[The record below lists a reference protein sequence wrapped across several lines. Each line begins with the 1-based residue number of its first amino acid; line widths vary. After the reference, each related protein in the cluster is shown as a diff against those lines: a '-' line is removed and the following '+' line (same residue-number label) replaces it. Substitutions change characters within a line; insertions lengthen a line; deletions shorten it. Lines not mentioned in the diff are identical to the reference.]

1 MTEGK
6 ALYKSILKYMDHEKL
21 GDCSNCPKYIAIDIL
36 RLPVPSEEHCYP
48 SLEWL
53 CNKITKVKIPERTY
67 DLIYK
72 VTGEHYKSMLC
83 PVFQEWFLHLPVG
96 DREIAKI

>member
-1 MTEGK
+1 MIKGR

-21 GDCSNCPKYIAIDIL
+21 GDCDHCPKFIAKDIL
-36 RLPVPSEEHCYP
+36 GLPVPNEEHCYP

-53 CNKITKVKIPERTY
+53 CNRITKVKIPESTY
-67 DLIYK
+67 DFIYR
-72 VTGEHYKSMLC
+72 TNGEHYKSMLC
-83 PVFQEWFLHLPVG
+83 PVFQEWFFHLPVG